1 MLHITYWFPNDNRIP
16 NVYHYYGDIAEKDEV
31 IKELIRC
38 GYEYEIEVLEE
49 EPLDRRPL
57 D

>member
-16 NVYHYYGDIAEKDEV
+16 NVYHYYGETLEKSEV
-31 IKELIRC
+31 IELLNKY